1 MKYVLKSLIEELEYN
16 REINIL
22 KGLENRVDIDYIL
35 ERLNEILD
43 VAEAEIYEEN

>member
-43 VAEAEIYEEN
+43 VAEAEIYEED

>member
-16 REINIL
+16 REVNIL

-43 VAEAEIYEEN
+43 VAEAEIYEAD